1 MDNRLIYRVLLSLAL
16 VSLLIVFVTVLSY
29 MYKLAEVRTAQDLAL
44 LYSNQIYVVITL
56 ALGIVVAGVS
66 IMYSFMFRINTIDV
80 DKLKSDI
87 NLKVEIPKKK
97 IPKKKKKK

>member
-1 MDNRLIYRVLLSLAL
+1 
-16 VSLLIVFVTVLSY
+16 

>member
-1 MDNRLIYRVLLSLAL
+1 
-16 VSLLIVFVTVLSY
+16 

-97 IPKKKKKK
+97 IPKKKKKKK